1 MKNQILLYIS
11 AFLFTL
17 SIYSQAPRG
26 LHIAAGFAQTNLKSD
41 DLIKESQPG
50 FYVGLHG
57 LMGYHENY
65 NFQIEFTYKQNPLDV
80 KYVEDTFE
88 EAKSSK
94 YKYSDLSLGLY
105 VNYYILK
112 PEEDKFYLGP
122 QAGLFLSYVDPITP
136 SKGANADYQYYL
148 PHLLEESDLSDS
160 TKYNYGFGAG
170 LTGGYNNFRF
180 DLRYSLGLANVL
192 QDVEVNSYS
201 STNTYT
207 GPKLQGKTSTIS
219 FGISYNIWH

>member
-65 NFQIEFTYKQNPLDV
+65 NFQIEFTYKQNPQ
-80 KYVEDTFE
+80 
-88 EAKSSK
+88 
-94 YKYSDLSLGLY
+94 
-105 VNYYILK
+105 N
-112 PEEDKFYLGP
+112 
-122 QAGLFLSYVDPITP
+122 
-136 SKGANADYQYYL
+136 
-148 PHLLEESDLSDS
+148 
-160 TKYNYGFGAG
+160 
-170 LTGGYNNFRF
+170 
-180 DLRYSLGLANVL
+180 
-192 QDVEVNSYS
+192 
-201 STNTYT
+201 TNTQILVLVYM
-207 GPKLQGKTSTIS
+207 
-219 FGISYNIWH
+219 

>member
-1 MKNQILLYIS
+1 MKNQLLLFIS
-11 AFLFTL
+11 SFLFTL

-26 LHIAAGFAQTNLKSD
+26 LHIAAGFSQTNLKSS
-41 DLIKESQPG
+41 DLITESQPG
-50 FYVGLHG
+50 FYAGLHG
-57 LMGYHENY
+57 VMGYHENY

-94 YKYSDLSLGLY
+94 YKYSDISLGLY

-112 PEEDKFYLGP
+112 PEEDKFYVGP
-122 QAGLFLSYVDPITP
+122 QAGVFVSYVDALTP
-136 SKGANADYQYYL
+136 SKGADASYQYYL
-148 PHLLEESDLSDS
+148 PHLLDQSDLSDS
-160 TKYNYGFGAG
+160 NKFNYGFGAG

-180 DLRYSLGLANVL
+180 DLRYTFGMANILEEVH
-192 QDVEVNSYS
+192 VNSYS

-207 GPKLQGKTSTIS
+207 GPTLEGKTRTIS
-219 FGISYNIWH
+219 FGISYNILH